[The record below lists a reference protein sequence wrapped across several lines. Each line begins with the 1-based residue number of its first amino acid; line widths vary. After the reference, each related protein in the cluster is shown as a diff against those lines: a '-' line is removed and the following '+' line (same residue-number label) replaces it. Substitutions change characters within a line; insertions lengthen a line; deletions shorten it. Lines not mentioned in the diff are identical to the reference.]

1 MAGKS
6 QKSSTFHLMKAF
18 LIILLIVLYP
28 AVAPAQQAQ
37 QPQPARKQ
45 PQGQPSASSPAN
57 ILYGGLSFGG
67 LLGGLSVNYERR
79 VVGFAGGSINLR
91 GGFGR
96 VSGWDLRGNG
106 IAANWAYL
114 FGNRKHHLELN
125 LGVMGI
131 QDKYH
136 DQQLTKTELFFAQW
150 DFFPLLNAGYR
161 FQKPEGGFML
171 RTGAG
176 TELLYLGVGYSF

>member
-1 MAGKS
+1 MKS
-6 QKSSTFHLMKAF
+6 LS
-18 LIILLIVLYP
+18 IVLLVFLLP
-28 AVAPAQQAQ
+28 AGVLSQQQEQ
-37 QPQPARKQ
+37 QQHGQEQPKTT
-45 PQGQPSASSPAN
+45 SPAN
-57 ILYGGLSFGG
+57 MVYGSVSFGG
-67 LLGGLSVNYERR
+67 LLGALSVNYERTIAK
-79 VVGFAGGSINLR
+79 FTGGTINLR

-106 IAANWAYL
+106 VTANWAYL
-114 FGNRKHHLELN
+114 FGRKKHHLELN

-131 QDKYH
+131 QDRYR
-136 DQQLTKTELFFAQW
+136 DQLMTKTELFFAQW

-171 RTGAG
+171 RTGVG